1 MLYNK
6 NKIALVDCNSFYVSC
21 ERLFN
26 PSLIKKPIVVLSSN
40 DGCIISRST
49 EAKALGIKMGEPYFK
64 VEKIIKENDVKTFST
79 NFSLYGDIS
88 RRVMKTLNQFSPQIE
103 IYSID
108 EAFLDLCSIKDGDLL
123 EYGNKIRRTVLKWT
137 GIQTSIGIANTKT
150 LSKAANY
157 IAKKEKSGVIDLVN
171 SKQIDKLLSEIKIN
185 DVWGVGRQLT
195 KFYIKNG
202 INTAYDLKKMHN
214 GWIKK
219 NTNVFG
225 SRTAMEL
232 RGFSCVSLEPY
243 EEKRKNCCVSR
254 SFGKKVTKLEDLSE
268 AITIHCLNA
277 AEKIRLDKQTVKK
290 ITVFIRTSPF
300 QKDKNYYANSKDI
313 DLPIRT
319 NDSIELVK
327 QALTALESIYKEG
340 YRYQKTGIVLS
351 GLKDA
356 NIYNKNLFSTI
367 NNDEKR
373 IKLMQAIDHTNI
385 KYGRN
390 SLSIA
395 QAGLK
400 KKLNIKK
407 ISLETGTGN
416 FFAPAR
422 KLFDKCGFKICE
434 PFAHYKKDL
443 DACYMSLLIS
453 N

>member
-1 MLYNK
+1 MLYNN

-26 PSLIKKPIVVLSSN
+26 PSIDKKPVVVLSSN
-40 DGCIISRST
+40 DGCVISRSI
-49 EAKALGIKMGEPYFK
+49 EAKKLGIKMGEPYFK
-64 VEKIIKENDVKTFST
+64 VKKIVKENDVKIFST

-88 RRVMKTLNQFSPQIE
+88 RRVMKTLKHFSPQME

-108 EAFLDLCSIKDGDLL
+108 EAFLDLSSIKNENLL
-123 EYGNKIRRTVLKWT
+123 EHSYKIRKTILKWT
-137 GIQTSIGIANTKT
+137 GIPTSIGIGSTKT

-157 IAKKEKSGVIDLVN
+157 IAKKEKSGVIDLIN
-171 SKQIDKLLSEIKIN
+171 SKKIDEILSKIKIN
-185 DVWGVGRQLT
+185 NVWGVGKQLT

-202 INTAYDLKKMHN
+202 INTAYDLKNMHN

-219 NTNVFG
+219 NTSVFG

-232 RGFSCVSLEPY
+232 RGIPCVSIEPR

-254 SFGKKVTKLEDLSE
+254 SFGEKVTKLEGLSE
-268 AITIHCLNA
+268 AITKHCLNA
-277 AEKIRLDKQTVKK
+277 AEKIRLDKQTAKK

-300 QKDKNYYANSKDI
+300 QIRNDYYANSKDV

-319 NDSIELVK
+319 SDSIILIK

-340 YRYQKTGIVLS
+340 YRYQKTGIIFS
-351 GLKDA
+351 GLKDTS
-356 NIYNKNLFSTI
+356 IYNKNLFSVI

-390 SLSIA
+390 ALSIA

-400 KKLNIKK
+400 KKWNIKRQYSSR
-407 ISLETGTGN
+407 IDT
-416 FFAPAR
+416 AC
-422 KLFDKCGFKICE
+422 FDFLPIIRL
-434 PFAHYKKDL
+434 A
-443 DACYMSLLIS
+443 
-453 N
+453 

>member
-1 MLYNK
+1 MLYSK

-26 PSLIKKPIVVLSSN
+26 PSIIKKPVIVLSSN
-40 DGCIISRST
+40 DGCVISRST
-49 EAKALGIKMGEPYFK
+49 EAKALDIKMGEPYFK
-64 VEKIIKENDVKTFST
+64 VEKIVKKNNVKVFSS
-79 NFSLYGDIS
+79 NYSLYGDIS
-88 RRVMKTLNQFSPQIE
+88 RRVMKTLKQFSPQIE

-108 EAFLDLCSIKDGDLL
+108 EAFLNLASIKDENLL
-123 EYGNKIRRTVLKWT
+123 EYGNKIRKTILKWT
-137 GIQTSIGIANTKT
+137 GIPTSIGIATTKT

-171 SKQIDKLLSEIKIN
+171 SKQIDELLSEIKIN

-214 GWIKK
+214 AWIKK

-268 AITIHCLNA
+268 AITTHCLNA

-300 QKDKNYYANSKDI
+300 QMRNNYYANSKDI
-313 DLPIRT
+313 DLPVRT
-319 NDSIELVK
+319 NDSIILIK
-327 QALTALESIYKEG
+327 QALGALENIYKKG
-340 YRYQKTGIVLS
+340 YQYQKTGIILS

-356 NIYNKNLFSTI
+356 SIYNKNLFSTI
-367 NNDEKR
+367 SNDEKR
-373 IKLMQAIDHTNI
+373 IKLMQAIDYTNI

-390 SLSIA
+390 ALSIA
-395 QAGLK
+395 QARLK
-400 KKLNIKK
+400 KKWNIKRRHSSK
-407 ISLETGTGN
+407 IDT
-416 FFAPAR
+416 AC
-422 KLFDKCGFKICE
+422 FDFLPTIKI
-434 PFAHYKKDL
+434 A
-443 DACYMSLLIS
+443 
-453 N
+453 